1 MIIIQK
7 KIKNYSK
14 GYRLYLRAQSDTIFK
29 IYLYIW
35 YSIYIMNKLKRISQ
49 HKLDSLKKDE
59 KDLLLN
65 YYKVCDKEIKLSK
78 KLEKLRDKTKK
89 VKVKFN
95 EVKVKRK
102 EILDK
107 VKLLNNKLF
116 INITIVRDK
125 RWNSFIC
132 IFKNSVSQKSLYLG
146 SHNNI
151 IEALSPF
158 YLKEEF
164 EDKSDFLKKEL
175 KKIISTVQDKLIKI
189 NEKDEITFKKNKLKN
204 IVDLYAESG
213 QWDYWSIED

>member
-1 MIIIQK
+1 
-7 KIKNYSK
+7 
-14 GYRLYLRAQSDTIFK
+14 
-29 IYLYIW
+29 
-35 YSIYIMNKLKRISQ
+35 MNKLKRISQ

-78 KLEKLRDKTKK
+78 KLDKLRDKTKK
-89 VKVKFN
+89 VKEKIN

-189 NEKDEITFKKNKLKN
+189 NEKNEITFKKNKLKN